1 MGSPFA
7 FVPPCSFIT
16 QSHIL
21 SSKSLLV
28 DLGRAKRRS
37 HATKGGGGGCI
48 SPCQSIPCFQNQM
61 FPLPLL
67 QTIMTP
73 LPFGFLSMG
82 ILLSRL
88 AFFEK
93 PIIFALG
100 GINLY
105 PKIMIKR

>member
-21 SSKSLLV
+21 SSKSV
-28 DLGRAKRRS
+28 SRS
-37 HATKGGGGGCI
+37 WPSIEAVPRYKGGGGGCI

-93 PIIFALG
+93 PIIFAPG